1 MTELTKRVLFAVAA
15 VPVVVAAVWFG
26 GALLATFLAI
36 AAALAAWEYG
46 RLAEAAGQRP
56 MTGLLVTMAALVPL
70 AVHAAHLGLWVPPLA
85 VVALLA
91 PLLLTVAMWTRG
103 VIGRPLEATATTL
116 FGAWYTGGM
125 LSFGYALRYHRFAVG
140 ALAGTL
146 LVLLP
151 LVLTWIND
159 SGAFF
164 VGKRFGKRRLM
175 PSVSPGKTIAGAVGA
190 VVACLLGT
198 WAYFEFLLVPYAN
211 LGLSWAGLLIFGIAI
226 SAAAQVGD
234 LAESQLKRQAGVKDS
249 SALIPGHG
257 GVLDRLD
264 SLFFTIPVGYVLLD
278 LLLKVGA

>member
-1 MTELTKRVLFAVAA
+1 MSELTKRVLFAVAA

-26 GALLATFLAI
+26 GAALAVLLSVAG
-36 AAALAAWEYG
+36 ALAAWEYG

-56 MTGLLVTMAALVPL
+56 MTGWLIVLSAALPL
-70 AVHAAHLGLWVPPLA
+70 ATHAVHLGLWVPPLSI
-85 VVALLA
+85 VALLV

-103 VIGRPLEATATTL
+103 VAGRPIEATATTL

-125 LSFGYALRYHRFAVG
+125 LAFAYALRYHRFAIG

-146 LVLLP
+146 LLMLP
-151 LVLTWIND
+151 LVLTWAND

-164 VGKRFGKRRLM
+164 FGKRFGERKLM

-190 VVACLLGT
+190 AITCLVVT
-198 WAYFEFLLVPYAN
+198 WAYFQFLLVPYAS
-211 LGLSWAGLLIFGIAI
+211 LGLKWSGMLVFGLAI

-234 LAESQLKRQAGVKDS
+234 LAESLLKRQANVKDS
-249 SALIPGHG
+249 STLIPGHG

-278 LLLKVGA
+278 VLLKVGA